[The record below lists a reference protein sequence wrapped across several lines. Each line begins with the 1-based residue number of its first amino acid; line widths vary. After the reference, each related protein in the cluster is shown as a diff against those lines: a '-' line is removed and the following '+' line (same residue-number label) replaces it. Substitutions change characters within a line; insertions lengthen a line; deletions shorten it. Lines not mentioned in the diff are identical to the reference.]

1 MHWFK
6 IDKRTCWFE
15 IDNWT
20 AIEHAG
26 SQANID
32 KRTRSFC
39 PKIVGITLFLEQPLQ
54 NLQIH
59 TATKSPF
66 LSLLTSKRASNHP
79 LKQHTN
85 HTVEATH
92 ARTWRHYPNM
102 GYYLHPNMVKKG
114 SLTLRWDFSS
124 VLTHGSM
131 ICQLDGRPSG
141 VGRLVGNNWITLNNF
156 FVHNM
161 FNHAITNLQLTDW
174 LSVCLSV
181 WLIDWLTDSLT
192 HWPTDPLTHWLTD
205 SLTDDLT
212 ENNNGKIVIVS
223 VNFTVCV
230 CRNVFRLNLR
240 ISQ

>member
-6 IDKRTCWFE
+6 IEKRTCWFE

-20 AIEHAG
+20 AIEHAD

-102 GYYLHPNMVKKG
+102 GYYLHPNMVKKVPYAEM
-114 SLTLRWDFSS
+114 RFFFC
-124 VLTHGSM
+124 THAR
-131 ICQLDGRPSG
+131 LYDLPTRRPTHWGRPP
-141 VGRLVGNNWITLNNF
+141 RW
-156 FVHNM
+156 
-161 FNHAITNLQLTDW
+161 Q
-174 LSVCLSV
+174 
-181 WLIDWLTDSLT
+181 SL
-192 HWPTDPLTHWLTD
+192 L
-205 SLTDDLT
+205 
-212 ENNNGKIVIVS
+212 
-223 VNFTVCV
+223 
-230 CRNVFRLNLR
+230 
-240 ISQ
+240 ISQS